1 LECLKYEHENGC
13 LWDWKTTAYAAKNGH
28 LECLRYAHENGCEL
42 NEWTPTYAAQNGH
55 LECFKYCFE
64 RWNEP
69 QEFWNFNFDLSKII
83 NKIDIDDP
91 VWRRLFTIDL
101 SKHPELKV
109 KVENKKKEIEDMKQ
123 VSKASL
129 ENKLPLDIIKFILQP
144 YF

>member
-1 LECLKYEHENGC
+1 MQLKMVTWSVLNTVLKDGTN
-13 LWDWKTTAYAAKNGH
+13 LKNFGI
-28 LECLRYAHENGCEL
+28 
-42 NEWTPTYAAQNGH
+42 
-55 LECFKYCFE
+55 
-64 RWNEP
+64 
-69 QEFWNFNFDLSKII
+69 SIS
-83 NKIDIDDP
+83 IDIDDP